1 MIPKDWTLLV
11 IAAGMGRPLQPVHL
25 QKALFLLDR
34 NLSQAQLQVNAFYDF
49 EPYDYGPFC
58 SNIYSDAEEL
68 CHEGLVHIDQPL
80 RLSYRQYLAT
90 NPGQARAEELR
101 EMLTRDVTTYLDTVV
116 RWVTSLSFRQLI
128 AAIYKAYPDMEV
140 NSVFKD

>member
-11 IAAGMGRPLQPVHL
+11 IAASPEKPLQPVHL

-34 NLSQAQLQVNAFYDF
+34 NLSRAQLQVNAFYEF

-58 SNIYSDAEEL
+58 SDIYSDAEEL
-68 CHEGLVHIDQPL
+68 CHEGLVHIDQHL
-80 RLSYRQYLAT
+80 WLSYRQYLVT
-90 NPGQARAEELR
+90 KPGQAKAEELR
-101 EMLTRDVTTYLDTVV
+101 EMLTRDVTAYLDDVV

-128 AAIYKAYPDMEV
+128 AAIYKAYPAMKV

>member
-11 IAAGMGRPLQPVHL
+11 IAASPEKPLQPVHL

-34 NLSQAQLQVNAFYDF
+34 NLSRAQLQVNAFYEF

-58 SNIYSDAEEL
+58 SDIYSDAEEL

-80 RLSYRQYLAT
+80 WLSYRQYLAT
-90 NPGQARAEELR
+90 HPGQARAVELR
-101 EMLTRDVTTYLDTVV
+101 ETLTHDATAYLDTVV
-116 RWVTSLSFRQLI
+116 RWVTSLSFRYLI
-128 AAIYKAYPDMEV
+128 AAIYKAYPAMKV